1 MKQKIRKTEKNS
13 TDIRFS
19 LTSVVALLIL
29 LSVFISSTLS
39 YSRYTRDFQEQSS
52 EQIDQTLEQLSINLS
67 TYLDELFRLT
77 VYLYYDDSVVAALE
91 ATGGS
96 DIDRLQ
102 RRRVIESYLDKIMIM
117 PRKDILNVFVITDD
131 IYFSGR
137 MPKSVNHSADYQA
150 LDWYQ
155 DAMSTQSPIS
165 CRLTQSS
172 WYLILRIR
180 FFYRQAAEKR
190 AKHRPGDRGHQGRR
204 QL

>member
-1 MKQKIRKTEKNS
+1 MKQKIEKLKKFHS
-13 TDIRFS
+13 IRFS

-96 DIDRLQ
+96 
-102 RRRVIESYLDKIMIM
+102 EST
-117 PRKDILNVFVITDD
+117 V
-131 IYFSGR
+131 
-137 MPKSVNHSADYQA
+137 
-150 LDWYQ
+150 
-155 DAMSTQSPIS
+155 
-165 CRLTQSS
+165 CR
-172 WYLILRIR
+172 
-180 FFYRQAAEKR
+180 E
-190 AKHRPGDRGHQGRR
+190 GG
-204 QL
+204 

>member
-1 MKQKIRKTEKNS
+1 M
-13 TDIRFS
+13 
-19 LTSVVALLIL
+19 VALLIL

-67 TYLDELFRLT
+67 TYLDETVPADGLSLLRRFRG
-77 VYLYYDDSVVAALE
+77 SGAG

-155 DAMSTQSPIS
+155 DAMSTPVSDFRAAS
-165 CRLTQSS
+165 HRAAG
-172 WYLILRIR
+172 ILS
-180 FFYRQAAEKR
+180 
-190 AKHRPGDRGHQGRR
+190 
-204 QL
+204 

>member
-1 MKQKIRKTEKNS
+1 MIPENRFPRQQDAAGELEGFSVKQKIEKLKKFHS
-13 TDIRFS
+13 IRFS

-137 MPKSVNHSADYQA
+137 MPKRVNQSAASQA

-155 DAMSTQSPIS
+155 
-165 CRLTQSS
+165 
-172 WYLILRIR
+172 
-180 FFYRQAAEKR
+180 
-190 AKHRPGDRGHQGRR
+190 
-204 QL
+204 

>member
-1 MKQKIRKTEKNS
+1 M
-13 TDIRFS
+13 
-19 LTSVVALLIL
+19 VALLIL

-155 DAMSTQSPIS
+155 EAMSIQSPIS

-180 FFYRQAAEKR
+180 FF
-190 AKHRPGDRGHQGRR
+190 
-204 QL
+204 LSSSS

>member
-1 MKQKIRKTEKNS
+1 MCIR
-13 TDIRFS
+13 DR
-19 LTSVVALLIL
+19 
-29 LSVFISSTLS
+29 
-39 YSRYTRDFQEQSS
+39 
-52 EQIDQTLEQLSINLS
+52 LSINLS

-155 DAMSTQSPIS
+155 AVSYPNLDVYKRQEAGRPASPA
-165 CRLTQSS
+165 RLSGGKQPLPSEGEN
-172 WYLILRIR
+172 RHPHC
-180 FFYRQAAEKR
+180 AAL
-190 AKHRPGDRGHQGRR
+190 PGSQDWTGTPDR
-204 QL
+204 